1 MKRMESYIPITHLN
15 DYTFCPRSIYLHAI
29 YGAFKQNLYHRTPQT
44 IGKIKHE
51 NIEEGVYSSAKRYLQ
66 GMSVYS
72 EKYGLMGKI
81 DVYDTVE
88 QALIERK
95 NKAKFI
101 YDGYRYQL
109 YAHYFCLTEMGYP
122 VKALYI
128 HSLSDNKRYPLA
140 LPSTNEQ
147 KDFEEIVEKVT
158 CARAGAMPVLKNKAK
173 CEACI
178 YKPLCH

>member
-1 MKRMESYIPITHLN
+1 MESYIPITYLN

-29 YGAFKQNLYHRTPQT
+29 YSGFKQKLYHRAAQT

-51 NIEEGVYSSAKRYLQ
+51 NIEDGAYSTAKRYLQ
-66 GMSVYS
+66 GAPVYS
-72 EKYGLMGKI
+72 EKYSLMGKI
-81 DVYDTVE
+81 DVYDAQD

-95 NKAKFI
+95 NKVNKI

-109 YAHYFCLTEMGYP
+109 YAHYFCLAEMGYP

-128 HSLSDNKRYPLA
+128 HSLSDNKRYRLA
-140 LPSTNEQ
+140 LPSPKEQ
-147 KDFEEIVEKVT
+147 KEFETLVWKVRQ
-158 CARAGAMPVLKNKAK
+158 ARAEGMPILENKTK
-173 CEACI
+173 CEACV

>member
-1 MKRMESYIPITHLN
+1 MESYIPISHLN
-15 DYTFCPRSIYLHAI
+15 DYIFCPRSIYLHAI
-29 YGAFKQNLYHRTPQT
+29 YSAFKQKLYHRAAQT

-51 NIEEGVYSSAKRYLQ
+51 NIEEGAYSSAKRYLQ
-66 GMSVYS
+66 GMPVYS

-81 DVYDTVE
+81 DVYDREE

-95 NKAKFI
+95 NKIAHI

-140 LPSTNEQ
+140 LPSQEER
-147 KDFEEIVEKVT
+147 KKFEALVENVAQ
-158 CARAGAMPVLKNKAK
+158 ARAEVLPILENKTK